1 MLNFNLGSIFSKEMS
16 KIIIIIYYDL
26 HHVIVSNSHIKQQL
40 CCFVVMAMVFVHP
53 NKWPNWQT
61 YLLPPKWHLFLAT
74 LKGMESSSPLKYPHM
89 DLSK

>member
-1 MLNFNLGSIFSKEMS
+1 MLLCQIHISNNNF
-16 KIIIIIYYDL
+16 
-26 HHVIVSNSHIKQQL
+26 VV
-40 CCFVVMAMVFVHP
+40 FVVMAMVFVHR

-74 LKGMESSSPLKYPHM
+74 MKGMDSSSPLKYSHM